1 MCFKSRGHIIYF
13 CVSFY
18 KDLVEHLLVRCLRQ
32 RKGLMKKKEK
42 EKERKTATI
51 TDRVSVKQSG
61 VSGIFHSN
69 APRVGV
75 ATLAALVWME
85 ART

>member
-1 MCFKSRGHIIYF
+1 M
-13 CVSFY
+13 
-18 KDLVEHLLVRCLRQ
+18 EHLLVRCLRQ

-42 EKERKTATI
+42 EKERKAATI
-51 TDRVSVKQSG
+51 SDRVSVKQSG